1 MTIGQRIAQKR
12 KEEGLS
18 QEALGAALGVSRQ
31 AIYKWESDSALPE
44 IDKLITLSKRFGVS
58 VGWLLGVE
66 DSAFEDA
73 PREHD
78 RAELTETQLKMVEEI
93 VGRYIAAQPA
103 PKRRKKW
110 PFLLAAVILLFA
122 LVRLFDQFDMLRMQ
136 NESLQNNISRVERSV
151 DSQIGGISER
161 VEEILKSQNDLT
173 ADYGVEL
180 IHRDLA
186 RNTVTFSLRAVPKT
200 HVDGMTAVFL
210 ADCGSGP
217 VESPGAAAPG
227 QAFTGEITAEL
238 TDSISLSV
246 VFTYPDGTRQTQL
259 LDNYSGLYTDSM
271 PTAEIGGGTL
281 MWMKL
286 EKSGTLV
293 FGENTH
299 ERYVWIQNSASTAA
313 AVSMDSNGEALRGPA
328 ETGRIRVG
336 LFKNRRLAAW
346 AESCEKPDSFRGFED
361 CSFYRLPTLELPLA
375 ATDTVQ
381 LAAVVEDVYGRTI
394 IQPDM
399 AYGPDI
405 EGLELTHA
413 DGYFWDTN
421 PANWEYE

>member
-18 QEALGAALGVSRQ
+18 QEALGEVLGVSRQ

-44 IDKLITLSKRFGVS
+44 IDKLITLSKRFDVS

-66 DSAFEDA
+66 ESAFEDDR
-73 PREHD
+73 REGD
-78 RAELTETQLKMVEEI
+78 SSDLTETQLKMVEEI
-93 VGRYIAAQPA
+93 AGRYIAAQPA

-122 LVRLFDQFDMLRMQ
+122 LAKLFDQFEMLRMQ

-151 DSQIGGISER
+151 DSQISGISER
-161 VEEILKSQNDLT
+161 VEKILKSQNNLT

-180 IHRDLA
+180 THRDLA

-200 HVDGMTAVFL
+200 HVDGMTVVFL

-259 LDNYSGLYTDSM
+259 LDNYGGLYTDSM

-286 EKSGTLV
+286 AKSGTLV
-293 FGENTH
+293 FGETTH

-313 AVSMDSNGEALRGPA
+313 AVSMDSNGEALSGPA
-328 ETGRIRVG
+328 ETRRIRVG
-336 LFKNRRLAAW
+336 LFKNKHLAAW
-346 AESCEKPDSFRGFED
+346 AEPCEKPDSFHGFEG
-361 CSFYRLPTLELPLA
+361 CSFYRLPALELSLTA
-375 ATDTVQ
+375 VDTVQ
-381 LAAVVEDVYGRTI
+381 LAAVVEDVYGRTV
-394 IQPDM
+394 IQPDVG
-399 AYGPDI
+399 YCPDM
-405 EGLELTHA
+405 EELELTYG
-413 DGYFWDTN
+413 DGGFWDTN